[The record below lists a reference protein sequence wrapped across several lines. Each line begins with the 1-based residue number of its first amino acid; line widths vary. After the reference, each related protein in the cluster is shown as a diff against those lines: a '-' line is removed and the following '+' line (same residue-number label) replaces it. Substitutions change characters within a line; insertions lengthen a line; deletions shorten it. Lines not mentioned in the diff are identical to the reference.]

1 MTEDSSVRV
10 SSSDESSVANDASQ
24 TRQRKK
30 RKWDQPAELL
40 VPVGMTVPGALPL
53 SNAVSLGGAAFPGV
67 APVISSAL
75 LTNPLAASAHLPQHT
90 VAAAAAVQKLNQ
102 QKIQDELIIAREIVI
117 NDAESS
123 VRYKLTKRQTQ
134 EEIQRCTGAIV
145 ITRGKYRP
153 PNAPLDGEKPLY
165 LHISAG
171 AHIKET
177 AERILAVDRAAA
189 MIEEMLKQGQNS
201 QSISSASPSTL
212 VNGLK
217 ALTTC
222 VFLGFDADPSLNI
235 VARIR
240 GPNDQYINHIMNET
254 GATVVLRGH
263 GSGNNECLNGEDGQ
277 QPLHLFL
284 SSNNAKSLDDA
295 KFLAEN
301 LLDTICTECGA
312 SRVSSCKV
320 YSAVP
325 PPQQVYTAVP
335 PPQQVYS
342 AVPPPQQVYSGP
354 SLLKQVPTA
363 ISPPQQV
370 YSAVP
375 PPHQLL
381 TGVQSSGI
389 ELEAGI
395 GLTTSSMSA
404 TVVVPPASLV
414 GMTGVT
420 AAPTLWT
427 APQSTGHLNSGPQA
441 NMIGYTPPLVSGGT
455 SYIGYGGI
463 YPQATPLQ
471 QVALA
476 LRHSPPVASTVAP
489 TTSALNYE
497 SKSTSSSDL
506 EKEKRPPQKR
516 KFQELPVCSKGT
528 TKLNQ
533 VFSLTFYEAKSLT
546 LDLSVGPFGFQFW
559 RSRRVP
565 VALQH
570 MPLPMRDVIFIF
582 SFTGKIA
589 AKDAVA
595 CFLAMPSSSPAYMDC
610 QFAEGN
616 KISDSKVVF
625 GFLFSSTLTQLQGM
639 QPLKPNE
646 QSDSLVVRSLSTMPV
661 PKKLVQPSSNGMPTL
676 LPRTI
681 PPPPPPRFSD
691 PSEVKVQ
698 DKNKNLLKTKSDAV
712 PDTLVKLMEYG
723 EDDDDL
729 DDSSEELSHATRAIG
744 VQKPFW
750 AL

>member
-10 SSSDESSVANDASQ
+10 SSSDKTSAANDASQ

-30 RKWDQPAELL
+30 RKWDQPAESLM
-40 VPVGMTVPGALPL
+40 PVGMAVPGALPL
-53 SNAVSLGGAAFPGV
+53 SNAVSLGGVAFPAM
-67 APVISSAL
+67 APMISGAL
-75 LTNPLAASAHLPQHT
+75 LRNPLAASSQLPQHT
-90 VAAAAAVQKLNQ
+90 VAAAVAAQKLNQ

-145 ITRGKYRP
+145 ITRGKYRL
-153 PNAPLDGEKPLY
+153 PNAPHDGGKPLY

-189 MIEEMLKQGQNS
+189 MIEEMLKQEQNS
-201 QSISSASPSTL
+201 QSISSASPSAL
-212 VNGLK
+212 VNILK
-217 ALTTC
+217 MLSTC

-254 GATVVLRGH
+254 GATVVLRGR

-284 SSNNAKSLDDA
+284 SSNNAKSLEDA
-295 KFLAEN
+295 KLLAEN

-312 SRVSSCKV
+312 LRVSSCKV

-342 AVPPPQQVYSGP
+342 GP
-354 SLLKQVPTA
+354 SLLKQIPTA

-375 PPHQLL
+375 PPQQLL

-389 ELEAGI
+389 DLEAGTS
-395 GLTTSSMSA
+395 LTSSSMSA
-404 TVVVPPASLV
+404 AGVLTPVPPASLV
-414 GMTGVT
+414 GVTGVT
-420 AAPTLWT
+420 GSLTLGT
-427 APQSTGHLNSGPQA
+427 PPQSIGHLSSGPQA
-441 NMIGYTPPLVSGGT
+441 NMIGYTPPPLVSGGT
-455 SYIGYGGI
+455 SYIGYGGL

-476 LRHSPPVASTVAP
+476 LRHSPPVTSTDAP
-489 TTSALNYE
+489 TTSASNGE
-497 SKSTSSSDL
+497 SRPTSSSDL
-506 EKEKRPPQKR
+506 EKEKRPPQRR
-516 KFQELPVCSKGT
+516 KFQELPVGSKGT

-533 VFSLTFYEAKSLT
+533 GL
-546 LDLSVGPFGFQFW
+546 
-559 RSRRVP
+559 
-565 VALQH
+565 
-570 MPLPMRDVIFIF
+570 
-582 SFTGKIA
+582 
-589 AKDAVA
+589 
-595 CFLAMPSSSPAYMDC
+595 
-610 QFAEGN
+610 
-616 KISDSKVVF
+616 
-625 GFLFSSTLTQLQGM
+625 
-639 QPLKPNE
+639 QPLKPYE
-646 QSDSLVVRSLSTMPV
+646 QSDGLVVRNILTMPA
-661 PKKLVQPSSNGMPTL
+661 PKKLVPPSSNGMPPPL
-676 LPRTI
+676 LRTM
-681 PPPPPPRFSD
+681 PPPPPPKFSD
-691 PSEVKVQ
+691 PFEVKVHN
-698 DKNKNLLKTKSDAV
+698 KNKTLLKTKSDAV
-712 PDTLVKLMEYG
+712 PDTLVNLMEYG
-723 EDDDDL
+723 EEDDDDI
-729 DDSSEELSHATRAIG
+729 DDSSEESLPHDTRATG